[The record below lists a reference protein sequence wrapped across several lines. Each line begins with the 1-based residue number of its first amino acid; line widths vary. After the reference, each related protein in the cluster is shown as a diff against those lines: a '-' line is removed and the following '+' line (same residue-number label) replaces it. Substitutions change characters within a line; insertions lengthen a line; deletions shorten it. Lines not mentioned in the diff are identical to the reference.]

1 MMANEILDQASA
13 ESTRE
18 IIDIVFDL
26 DAAQVPRDYPF
37 ELWSEIVQSL
47 VWLKEEKNV
56 GILPLRGS
64 VSGDN
69 LLLSKRTKLI
79 LRIPS
84 DRAGQAARLTGQK
97 LKIGS
102 NILLVGAGK
111 GRALH
116 TATTVH
122 STLVE
127 SSLGEVEFLADMK
140 NKLQE
145 LNISCNLICDKYR
158 KISSGKQTIT
168 GYGLVLHDLKPQ
180 ASLLIQRTG
189 LGGAR
194 QYGCGI
200 FVPFKAISGL
210 EQE

>member
-140 NKLQE
+140 NKLQA
-145 LNISCNLICDKYR
+145 LNITCNLICDKYR

-210 EQE
+210 EQD

>member
-37 ELWSEIVQSL
+37 ELWSEIVKSL

-140 NKLQE
+140 NKLQA
-145 LNISCNLICDKYR
+145 LNITCNLICDKYR

>member
-1 MMANEILDQASA
+1 MMAKEMLDKAAA
-13 ESTRE
+13 ESASE
-18 IIDIVFDL
+18 MIDIVFDL
-26 DAAQVPRDYPF
+26 DGVQVPQDYPF

-64 VSGDN
+64 VSGEN

-79 LRIPS
+79 LRIP
-84 DRAGQAARLTGQK
+84 AELAAQTTKLTGQK
-97 LKIGS
+97 LKIGG
-102 NILLVGAGK
+102 NVLVVGAGK
-111 GRALH
+111 ARTWHA
-116 TATTVH
+116 ATTLH
-122 STLVE
+122 AMLVE
-127 SSLGEVEFLADMK
+127 SGLGEVEFLAEMK

-145 LNISCNLICDKYR
+145 LNVSCNLICDKYR
-158 KISSGKQTIT
+158 KISSGNQTIA

-180 ASLLIQRTG
+180 ASLLIQRAG

-210 EQE
+210 EQD

>member
-1 MMANEILDQASA
+1 MANEILDQASA

-145 LNISCNLICDKYR
+145 LNVSCNLICDKYR

>member
-84 DRAGQAARLTGQK
+84 YRAGQAGRLTGQK

-111 GRALH
+111 ERALH

-140 NKLQE
+140 NKLQA
-145 LNISCNLICDKYR
+145 LNITCNLICDKYR

>member
-37 ELWSEIVQSL
+37 ELWSEIVKSL

-111 GRALH
+111 ERALH

>member
-1 MMANEILDQASA
+1 MMAKEMLDQASV

-26 DAAQVPRDYPF
+26 DGAQVPQNYPF

-64 VSGDN
+64 VSGEN

-79 LRIPS
+79 LRIPA
-84 DRAGQAARLTGQK
+84 DHAAQTAKLTGQK
-97 LKIGS
+97 IKIGG
-102 NILLVGAGK
+102 NILQVGAGK
-111 GRALH
+111 ARILH
-116 TATTVH
+116 AATTLH
-122 STLVE
+122 SMLVE

-140 NKLQE
+140 IKLQG
-145 LNISCNLICDKYR
+145 LNVACNLICDKYR
-158 KISSGKQTIT
+158 KISSGKQSIA

-210 EQE
+210 EQD

>member
-26 DAAQVPRDYPF
+26 NAAQVPRDYPF

-102 NILLVGAGK
+102 NILLVGADK

-145 LNISCNLICDKYR
+145 LNVSCNLICDKYR

>member
-26 DAAQVPRDYPF
+26 DAAQVPQDYPF
-37 ELWSEIVQSL
+37 QLWSEIVQSL

-56 GILPLRGS
+56 GILSLRGS

-140 NKLQE
+140 NKLQA
-145 LNISCNLICDKYR
+145 LNITCNLICDKYR

-210 EQE
+210 EQD

>member
-37 ELWSEIVQSL
+37 ELWSEIVKSL

>member
-1 MMANEILDQASA
+1 MLEQTLA
-13 ESTRE
+13 ENTRAM
-18 IIDIVFDL
+18 IDVVFDL
-26 DAAQVPRDYPF
+26 DGAQVPQDYPF

-64 VSGDN
+64 VSGEN

-79 LRIPS
+79 LRIPTDHS
-84 DRAGQAARLTGQK
+84 ELANKLTGQR

-102 NILLVGAGK
+102 NVLLVGEGK
-111 GRALH
+111 TRALH
-116 TATTVH
+116 AATTLH
-122 STLVE
+122 SMLVE
-127 SSLGEVEFLADMK
+127 SSLDEVAFLADMK
-140 NKLQE
+140 KKLQE
-145 LNISCNLICDKYR
+145 SNVTCNLICDKYR
-158 KISSGKQTIT
+158 KISNGKQTIA
-168 GYGLVLHDLKPQ
+168 GYGLVLHDLKLQ
-180 ASLLIQRTG
+180 SSLLVQRAG

-210 EQE
+210 EQD

>member
-26 DAAQVPRDYPF
+26 DAAQVPQDYPF

-56 GILPLRGS
+56 GILSLRGS

-140 NKLQE
+140 NKLQA
-145 LNISCNLICDKYR
+145 LNITCNLICDKYR

-210 EQE
+210 EQD

>member
-180 ASLLIQRTG
+180 ASLLIQRAG

>member
-84 DRAGQAARLTGQK
+84 DHAGQAARLTGQK

-140 NKLQE
+140 NKLQA
-145 LNISCNLICDKYR
+145 LNITCNLICDKYR

-210 EQE
+210 EQD

>member
-84 DRAGQAARLTGQK
+84 DHAGQAARLTGQK

-140 NKLQE
+140 NKLQA

-210 EQE
+210 EQD

>member
-56 GILPLRGS
+56 GILSLRGS

-140 NKLQE
+140 NKLQA
-145 LNISCNLICDKYR
+145 LNITCNLICDKYR

-210 EQE
+210 EQD

>member
-37 ELWSEIVQSL
+37 ELWSEIVKSL

-140 NKLQE
+140 NKLQA
-145 LNISCNLICDKYR
+145 LNITCNLICDKYR

-210 EQE
+210 EQD

>member
-145 LNISCNLICDKYR
+145 LNVSCNLICDKYR